1 MMNLT
6 LNAAQTI
13 VTEGLAHA
21 HAAKMKPLSIVV
33 LDSRA
38 VPIAVATEDGC
49 SLGRFDI
56 ARGKAMG
63 ALNFGVGS
71 RSLAKFAAERPAFIA
86 GVTHSVGELIPGPG
100 GVLIRDTDN
109 TMIGAVGISG
119 DTGDNDELA
128 AIAGISAAGLTAD
141 GG

>member
-1 MMNLT
+1 MLT
-6 LNAAQTI
+6 LAQAQTI
-13 VTEGLAHA
+13 VTVALSE
-21 HAAKMKPLSIVV
+21 AKAKGMKPLCVAV
-33 LDSRA
+33 FDARG

-63 ALNFGVGS
+63 ALAFGAGS
-71 RSLAKFAAERPAFIA
+71 RRLAAMAAERPAFIA
-86 GVTHSVGELIPGPG
+86 GVTHSVGELIPGAG
-100 GVLIRDTDN
+100 GVLIKDAQGHV
-109 TMIGAVGISG
+109 IGAVGISG

-128 AIAGISAAGLTAD
+128 AIAGINAAGLTAE